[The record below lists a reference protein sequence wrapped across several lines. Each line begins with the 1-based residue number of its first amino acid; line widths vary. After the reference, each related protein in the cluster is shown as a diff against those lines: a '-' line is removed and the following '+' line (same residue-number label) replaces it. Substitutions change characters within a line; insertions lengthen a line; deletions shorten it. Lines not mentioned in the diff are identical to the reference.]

1 MSTITREQAQ
11 KIIEAADEVI
21 TALAGTHD
29 DVHPESDNM
38 LRLWDDLNDRYAPP
52 EVVREL
58 ARIALASLEAEPV
71 CVIDQSNLDYLKS
84 GSDADVWPASRT
96 EMGDVLLYRSA
107 TPAPVSVP
115 DAIHSQG
122 EKSASDDYYALGWN
136 ACRAAMLKHSEPF
149 IVTSD
154 HRMMEM
160 PQVEAINAVTAILQ
174 GADGTLT
181 NEGTIPVTQFKPVAD
196 LYGLTSPTG
205 GETSFTFDAVEARD
219 FIDGGW
225 SCQEYVELGRFQE
238 AMLQG
243 AENAESPTT
252 MKTAPA
258 LDSSPKIAESPSG
271 NYPVIQDGWVAC
283 SERMPEESGRY
294 WCYVEEQNDLGK
306 SHYQW
311 NCSWNGDR
319 WWVESENGGRV
330 THWMPLPAAPQQEDR
345 IQCCRTHP
353 QTALQVHPFEMLM
366 SLPPKQKMYC
376 PECEPGVAER
386 IDMMKNISSPKVG
399 E

>member
-1 MSTITREQAQ
+1 MSTITRELAKLFR
-11 KIIEAADEVI
+11 KITNSEIDAEGNAHVVLSPADSLLI
-21 TALAGTHD
+21 
-29 DVHPESDNM
+29 N
-38 LRLWDDLNDRYAPP
+38 N
-52 EVVREL
+52 

-71 CVIDQSNLDYLKS
+71 CVIDQSNLDYLNS
-84 GSDADVWPASRT
+84 GSDADVWPSSRT

-225 SCQEYVELGRFQE
+225 LCQEYVTLERYQE
-238 AMLQG
+238 AITNHTEDKLAMVDHSGDSNNMVEPVTTAYKLRDAVETIRSSG
-243 AENAESPTT
+243 IAIDADKIFAERDVLNS
-252 MKTAPA
+252 
-258 LDSSPKIAESPSG
+258 
-271 NYPVIQDGWVAC
+271 PVIPDGWV
-283 SERMPEESGRY
+283 MVPEEPTHEMLEAGD
-294 WCYVEEQNDLGK
+294 EQFGTYDVYRRMLA
-306 SHYQW
+306 S
-311 NCSWNGDR
+311 
-319 WWVESENGGRV
+319 
-330 THWMPLPAAPQQEDR
+330 APQQEV
-345 IQCCRTHP
+345 
-353 QTALQVHPFEMLM
+353 TAK
-366 SLPPKQKMYC
+366 PKK
-376 PECEPGVAER
+376 
-386 IDMMKNISSPKVG
+386 
-399 E
+399 

>member
-1 MSTITREQAQ
+1 TPGAVNED
-11 KIIEAADEVI
+11 AAM
-21 TALAGTHD
+21 ALAA
-29 DVHPESDNM
+29 M
-38 LRLWDDLNDRYAPP
+38 KL
-52 EVVREL
+52 
-58 ARIALASLEAEPV
+58 ALASLEAEPV

-84 GSDADVWPASRT
+84 GSDADVWPASRA

-174 GADGTLT
+174 GA
-181 NEGTIPVTQFKPVAD
+181 EPVT
-196 LYGLTSPTG
+196 
-205 GETSFTFDAVEARD
+205 
-219 FIDGGW
+219 
-225 SCQEYVELGRFQE
+225 
-238 AMLQG
+238 
-243 AENAESPTT
+243 
-252 MKTAPA
+252 TAYKLP
-258 LDSSPKIAESPSG
+258 
-271 NYPVIQDGWVAC
+271 DGWVAC

-330 THWMPLPAAPQQEDR
+330 THWMPLPAAPQQE
-345 IQCCRTHP
+345 
-353 QTALQVHPFEMLM
+353 V
-366 SLPPKQKMYC
+366 K
-376 PECEPGVAER
+376 
-386 IDMMKNISSPKVG
+386 
-399 E
+399 